1 MIEDID
7 YLKKHSMKESYVL
20 LIDSKYRDKRIH
32 RTPENYKINFESPF
46 THVYSVEVLDASIP
60 RTQYSVD
67 EHNNKLRLNAYK
79 LTTKSKYTYLD
90 VPNFITLTIPIGDYN
105 DTTLITKVN
114 EIFNENNIDML
125 LRNVS
130 SPSNVKSTF
139 EFVSPHKFELDMHSS
154 TLNTVLGFDM
164 YNTSE
169 SYRNFSKS
177 AHHDYE
183 DMFITDTRYST
194 TFENRWFGSILSETD
209 NITFTAYESPTNLGD
224 NYGNS
229 SGISISIIQP
239 FKIGNDVYDSGYV
252 ESIKI
257 EILEGTYSWSIYDVV
272 NNEDSSTTKNVVNLT
287 QTQLL
292 DDKDY
297 ELHITFS
304 DIFTVNVNTD
314 VDDSKAVTNN
324 AGVKLKLNESNFE
337 LNFEVIL
344 HKKLHKVVAPGMHNL
359 LGERYLMLR
368 CKEIEDHLFK
378 FRAYESY
385 SMGMAKFKLSVQ
397 GFEDERFDFSSIP
410 PREFHP
416 IGKLPCLSFE
426 FLNPDGSYYNFRGI
440 NHTLTLIIR
449 YYTPTQDPT
458 LFKSKLNPEYDPDI
472 FKYIQEKG
480 FNTDSDNDSDSA
492 SDTV

>member
-7 YLKKHSMKESYVL
+7 YLKKHSMKESYIL
-20 LIDSKYRDKRIH
+20 LIDSKNRDKSVH
-32 RTPENYKINFESPF
+32 RTPENYKIDFESPF

-67 EHNNKLRLNAYK
+67 EHNNKLRLNAYNDK
-79 LTTKSKYTYLD
+79 GKYID
-90 VPNFITLTIPIGDYN
+90 SAKFIDLTIPIGDYN

-114 EIFNENNIDML
+114 DILNVNNIDML

-164 YNTSE
+164 YNVGGE
-169 SYRNFSKS
+169 SGKYANYKEFIKPVN
-177 AHHDYE
+177 YE
-183 DMFITDTRYST
+183 SDFITDTRYST
-194 TFENRWFGSILSETD
+194 TFKNRWFGSILSQTD
-209 NITFTAYESPTNLGD
+209 TVTFTGYESPTNLGD
-224 NYGNS
+224 TYTG
-229 SGISISIIQP
+229 SGSVTLIQP
-239 FKIGNDVYDSGYV
+239 FKIDNDLYISGYL
-252 ESIKI
+252 ENFNI
-257 EILEGTYSWSIYDVV
+257 EILSGNYNIVIK
-272 NNEDSSTTKNVVNLT
+272 NEKGDAVEIIDTTITPLNESSNY
-287 QTQLL
+287 QA
-292 DDKDY
+292 
-297 ELHITFS
+297 HITFTS
-304 DIFTVNVNTD
+304 DFTVNVNTGVED
-314 VDDSKAVTNN
+314 IKAVTNKN
-324 AGVKLKLNESNFE
+324 GDKLKVNESNFE

-416 IGKLPCLSFE
+416 IGKLSCLSFE

-480 FNTDSDNDSDSA
+480 FNTDSDNDSETED
-492 SDTV
+492 DDNDNT